1 MKAHDAAYIPQNAQR
16 TYFESRRVRVDPA
29 GRIVLP
35 AAIRKALEIHDGDV
49 LVMSVNDRSVRL
61 HTVDA
66 ALERV
71 RAIARRKRATDLSI
85 VDQFIAERRT
95 EAATE

>member
-1 MKAHDAAYIPQNAQR
+1 MKSHDMAYIPQNAQR
-16 TYFESRRVRVDPA
+16 MRFEPKRVRVDPA

-35 AAIRKALEIHDGDV
+35 AAIRKALEIHNGDV
-49 LVMSVNDRSVRL
+49 LVMSVNDRTVRL

-71 RAIARRKRATDLSI
+71 RAIARRKRATDSSV

>member
-1 MKAHDAAYIPQNAQR
+1 M
-16 TYFESRRVRVDPA
+16 SRRVRVDAA

-35 AAIRKALEIHDGDV
+35 AAIRKALEIHNGDV
-49 LVMSVNDRSVRL
+49 LVMSVKDRTVRL

-66 ALERV
+66 ALARV
-71 RAIARRKRATDLSI
+71 RAIARRKRATDSSV

>member
-1 MKAHDAAYIPQNAQR
+1 MKPRDAAPIPQTAPRKHSMPN
-16 TYFESRRVRVDPA
+16 RVRVDPA

-35 AAIRKALEIHDGDV
+35 ANIRQALGIHNGDV
-49 LVMSVNDRSVRL
+49 LVMSVNDGSVRF
-61 HTVDA
+61 HTVDF
-66 ALERV
+66 ALEQV
-71 RAIARRKRATDLSI
+71 RAIARRKRETRSSV